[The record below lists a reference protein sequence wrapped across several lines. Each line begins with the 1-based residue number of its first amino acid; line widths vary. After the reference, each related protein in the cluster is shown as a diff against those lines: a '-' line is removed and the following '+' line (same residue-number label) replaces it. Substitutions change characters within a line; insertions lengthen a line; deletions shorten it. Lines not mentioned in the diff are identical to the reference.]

1 MIQHNVKPHD
11 IIICVQSHPPGM
23 VPRSSAQ
30 NDELDTSSNVKQ
42 SQGHTRR
49 HPTSN
54 LGRVAIP
61 TSDPKLMWSLVRL
74 QQSAISQR
82 RAMLAF
88 KSRALASQPTKAVLD
103 EMNAHR
109 TGLMSTQAAVT
120 TLWCQH
126 GSTAMRLQ
134 KDLKID
140 LGKSIMDIDNL
151 KHTLTNTTTIGA
163 TVIRAQLPGEDRRH
177 ERIAYI

>member
-1 MIQHNVKPHD
+1 
-11 IIICVQSHPPGM
+11 
-23 VPRSSAQ
+23 
-30 NDELDTSSNVKQ
+30 
-42 SQGHTRR
+42 
-49 HPTSN
+49 
-54 LGRVAIP
+54 
-61 TSDPKLMWSLVRL
+61 
-74 QQSAISQR
+74 
-82 RAMLAF
+82 MLAF

-140 LGKSIMDIDNL
+140 LGKSITDIDDL

-163 TVIRAQLPGEDRRH
+163 TVIRAQLPGEDRSH
-177 ERIAYI
+177 ERITYI